1 MQLRYLRIAVV
12 WATLGKE
19 YGAIQWEITFLK
31 TKLHLKGEVNSEG
44 HNIQRFPI
52 MEVNEVGFIYGVV
65 RINVTSS
72 SCNSICVLIPF
83 KYFICGRING
93 RFEVLV

>member
-1 MQLRYLRIAVV
+1 MGNYLSKNTV
-12 WATLGKE
+12 
-19 YGAIQWEITFLK
+19 